1 MTNEIRGKRSAYHC
15 PWRRRSSRTMMA
27 ALMVIPAFLLGQ
39 APPSLPSKPAEGE
52 KLYGEHCAGCHGPDA
67 RGSDRGPALA
77 GNRRLR
83 LRSVLSL
90 RSLIRKGIPDAGMPP
105 FDLASSEL
113 DALAALVGSMNPPA
127 SEGIVPGNPT
137 AGEQFFVG
145 NGQCGSCHMV
155 YGRGEAI
162 GPDLSNVGR
171 EQTADEIRQALL
183 EPSAHITPGYEL
195 VTVRS
200 KNGATLRGFARS
212 RSNFDMQLQDLDGR
226 FHLLTGDQISAIE
239 YEKQSLM
246 QPVKA
251 SPEELRDL
259 IAYLSRLTGVKPG
272 VAAVARP
279 SDAGDISFSRIMNP
293 RPGDWLSYDGR
304 LSGNRYSELTQINTG
319 NVGKLGVKWTF
330 SIPLW
335 QQFLPDTPYF
345 HENMNYFG
353 LEVTPIVADGIMY
366 VTGPHQAFALDALTG
381 RPIWHYSRP
390 RTPGL
395 VGDASLGTNRGMAI
409 LGDKVFMVTD
419 NAHLIALNR
428 TTGQLVW
435 EAVMPDEPQHY
446 GSTVAPLIVKDM
458 VVAGVS
464 GGDWGLRGFIAA
476 YKASTG
482 ERVWRFWTIPGKGEP
497 GYDTWKGKH
506 PEFGGGST
514 WLTGTYD
521 PEADTLYWP
530 TATPFPNTDGRD
542 RPGDNLFTECILAL
556 NPNTGKLKWYYQSTP
571 HDVHVWD
578 ATEPSVLVDA
588 TYRGQARKLL
598 LHANRNGFFYVLDRT
613 EGQVLLAKKFVKRL
627 TWASGIGP
635 DGRPQL
641 TPETD
646 VSCPYDAT
654 NWNATAF
661 SPLTRL
667 YYVMAME
674 KCVAKLSPGS
684 WKKGYPQEEPGMKYL
699 RALDI
704 ETGNIVWEIP
714 QIGPTEGKRWAGV
727 LATAGGILFYGDP
740 NGDFVAA
747 DQRDGKPLWHLPTN
761 AIIKASP
768 MTYTVAGKQF
778 VALSGGSNI
787 MAFGLP

>member
-1 MTNEIRGKRSAYHC
+1 MEVLNNRQWYR
-15 PWRRRSSRTMMA
+15 WNSRILLAT
-27 ALMVIPAFLLGQ
+27 LVVSPAGLWGQ
-39 APPSLPSKPAEGE
+39 ARPAAARLGEGE
-52 KLYGEHCAGCHGPDA
+52 KLFAEHCAGCHGPDA

-83 LRSVLSL
+83 SRSFLSL
-90 RSLIRKGIPDAGMPP
+90 RSLIRKGIPDAGMPL
-105 FDLASSEL
+105 FDLPAGEL
-113 DALAALVGSMNPPA
+113 DALANLVGSMNPPA
-127 SEGIVPGNPT
+127 SASTVPGNAA
-137 AGEQFFVG
+137 AGEQFFFG

-155 YGRGEAI
+155 SGRGATN
-162 GPDLSNVGR
+162 GPDLSSLGR
-171 EQTADEIRQALL
+171 EQTVDDIRKSLL
-183 EPSAHITPGYEL
+183 EPSAEISPGYEL

-200 KNGATLRGFARS
+200 KTGPSLRGFVRGQ
-212 RSNFDMQLQDLDGR
+212 SNFDLQLQDLYGQ
-226 FHLLTGDQISAIE
+226 FHLLPNDQIAAIE
-239 YEKQSLM
+239 WEKQSLM

-259 IAYLSRLTGVKPG
+259 IAYLSRLAGVKPG
-272 VAAVARP
+272 VAAATGP
-279 SDAGDISFSRIMNP
+279 SDTGGISFSRVINP

-304 LSGNRYSELTQINTG
+304 LSGNRYSELTQVNTG
-319 NVGKLGVKWTF
+319 NVNKLGLKWAF

-345 HENMNYFG
+345 HENMKYFG
-353 LEVTPIVADGIMY
+353 LEVTPIVADGVMY

-381 RPIWHYSRP
+381 RQIWHYSRP

-409 LGDKVFMVTD
+409 LGDRVFMTTD
-419 NAHLIALNR
+419 AAHLIALNR

-435 EAVMPDEPQHY
+435 EAVMPDEPQRY
-446 GSTVAPLIVKDM
+446 GSTVAPLVVKDT

-464 GGDWGLRGFIAA
+464 GGDWGIRGFLAA

-521 PEADTLYWP
+521 PESDTLYWP
-530 TATPFPNTDGRD
+530 TATPFPNTDGTD
-542 RPGDNLFTECILAL
+542 RPGDNLYTECILAL
-556 NPNTGKLKWYYQSTP
+556 NPNTGKLKWHYQTTP
-571 HDVHVWD
+571 HDTHVWD
-578 ATEPSVLVDA
+578 ATEPPILVD
-588 TYRGQARKLL
+588 TMYRGQNRKLL
-598 LHANRNGFFYVLDRT
+598 LQANRNGFFYVLDRM
-613 EGQVLLAKKFVKRL
+613 EGQVLLAKKFVRRV
-627 TWASGIGP
+627 TWASSIGP

-646 VSCPYDAT
+646 VSCPSDAT

-661 SPLTRL
+661 SPVTRL

-674 KCVAKLSPGS
+674 KCVVKLSPGS
-684 WKKGYPQEEPGMKYL
+684 WKKGYPQEEPGKKYL

-704 ETGNIVWEIP
+704 ETGNIAWEVP

-727 LATAGGILFYGDP
+727 LATAGGLLFYGDP
-740 NGDFVAA
+740 NGDLVAA
-747 DQRDGKPLWHLPTN
+747 DQRDGKSLWHLPTN
-761 AIIKASP
+761 STIKTSP
-768 MTYTVAGKQF
+768 MTYTVGGTQF
-778 VALSGGSNI
+778 VALSAGSNI
-787 MAFGLP
+787 MAFGLQ